1 MLTFTAPGDVRS
13 WSDEQRC
20 AGRSVA
26 LVPTMGALHDGHLA
40 LIRDARRRSAVV
52 VVSIFVNPL
61 QFNEST
67 DFESYPRPID
77 DDLVAC
83 DREGVDAVY
92 APTGATMYPERFSTG
107 VAVAGLTASME
118 GAMRPGHFDGV
129 TTVVTKLFNA
139 VRPRAA
145 IFGEKDYQQL
155 VIIRRMSR
163 DLDLGVE
170 IIGHPIVREPDG
182 LALSSRNARLAPDER
197 VAARCV
203 PRSLEAAARRAAAPG
218 ATAAAVTAAAEEAT
232 ATEPLA
238 RPEYVTV
245 FDGETLAELDRLTP
259 SARVATAVWIGD
271 VRLIDNRPLFDG

>member
-182 LALSSRNARLAPDER
+182 VALSSRNARLGPDER

-218 ATAAAVTAAAEEAT
+218 ATAAAVTAAAEKAT